1 MKLRQITDVSQI
13 KKKEIEILDYVVS
26 VCERHGLKYILAY
39 GTLLGAV
46 RHKGFIPW
54 DDDIDILM
62 PRNDY
67 EKLKNIW
74 NEDKQYK
81 LLDCIKDREY
91 IYPFMKIVD
100 KKTKLEEY
108 DVEKQIDLGIYIDIF
123 PYDGTPE
130 DKAKRQKFLKKC
142 ECLEK
147 LRLYSM
153 LSIDKILHTDKKKNF
168 VRKILWVCLK
178 KIGPARISR
187 KMEKTISK
195 YSRETAEWQGCLCT
209 RFSYREVM
217 PKKVWGD
224 IIELEFEGK
233 KYKVPKEYDEMLKT
247 NYGDYMT
254 LPPEEERCLKHNF
267 KVWEY
272 VEE

>member
-1 MKLRQITDVSQI
+1 MKLRQITNLEQI
-13 KKKEIEILDYVVS
+13 KEKELEILDYVVDF
-26 VCERHGLKYILAY
+26 CDNHNLKYFLAY

-67 EKLKNIW
+67 EKLKIIW
-74 NEDKQYK
+74 NKDSCYK
-81 LLDCIKDREY
+81 LLDCMEDKEY
-91 IYPFMKIVD
+91 IYPFMKVSD
-100 KKTKLEEY
+100 SKTKLEEH
-108 DVEKQIDLGIYIDIF
+108 DVEEHMDLGIYIDIF
-123 PYDGTPE
+123 PYDGVVKDT
-130 DKAKRQKFLKKC
+130 KKRQKFLKKC
-142 ECLEK
+142 EYLEK

-168 VRKILWVCLK
+168 MRKILWVFLR
-178 KIGPARISR
+178 KIGPAKISR
-187 KMEKTISK
+187 KMEKFIAK
-195 YSRETAEWQGCLCT
+195 NRVENAEWQGCLCT

-217 PKKVWGD
+217 PKEVWGETV
-224 IIELEFEGK
+224 ELEFEGK
-233 KYKVPKEYDEMLKT
+233 MYKAPKEYDKMLKT

-267 KVWEY
+267 KAWEY